1 MLWAYRVAEI
11 SMIVLFTAGLIWMA
25 LTRARFSDG
34 SPKAVVLFSA
44 FLYGVLLET
53 LNIYLSHRFYFYSR
67 NFLFMLGEVPI
78 FIGMGWA
85 VIATSAREISDRLFG
100 GDVLMGAVGD
110 SVLAINIDL
119 VMDAVAIRIP
129 PDGFWTWA
137 KLSLNEGWFGV
148 PAGNLIGWMLV
159 VFYFS
164 LTTRLLWKGSL
175 KASLKNILEI
185 IAVPFVAYFLFA
197 VSTVPFTAGGTL
209 IFGASAHTLH
219 LLFFFPLYFA
229 FLYLF
234 ARNLLEKFSQGMV
247 HPGAGRSVVMGKG
260 ESLWVSS
267 VRGFFHLFFLAMF
280 FVLGMA
286 KKFPS
291 LLFIS
296 LLLLMFDYLLLS
308 LLRAG
313 SPGVFPRRT

>member
-11 SMIVLFTAGLIWMA
+11 SMIVLFTAGLIWMI
-25 LTRARFSDG
+25 LTRARFDDG
-34 SPKAVVLFSA
+34 SPKAVVLVSA
-44 FLYGVLLET
+44 FLYGILLET

-67 NFLFMLGEVPI
+67 NFLFMVGEVPV

-148 PAGNLIGWMLV
+148 PAGNLTGWMLV

-164 LTTRLLWKGSL
+164 LLMRILWKKKLGSSSKNVVGIFVVPL
-175 KASLKNILEI
+175 AS
-185 IAVPFVAYFLFA
+185 YFLFA
-197 VSTVPFTAGGTL
+197 VSNVPVILGERL
-209 IFGASAHTLH
+209 IFGPSAHTLH
-219 LLFFFPLYFA
+219 LLFFLLLYFA
-229 FLYLF
+229 FLWLFVGKILKRSMGNDVPQQKSYL
-234 ARNLLEKFSQGMV
+234 K
-247 HPGAGRSVVMGKG
+247 PMGK
-260 ESLWVSS
+260 EERLWVLS
-267 VRGFFHLFFLAMF
+267 VRGFFHAFFLIVF
-280 FVLGMA
+280 FLLGME

-291 LLFIS
+291 LLFVSLI
-296 LLLLMFDYLLLS
+296 LLLFDWSLLS
-308 LLRAG
+308 LMKPDSQGL
-313 SPGVFPRRT
+313 PRKI